1 MQRIRETEE
10 NDFYFEF
17 FKRIERNKKS
27 VFLLGDTQEKIDSL
41 KAELAEDYPKPV
53 SYTHLDVYKRQQLH
67 SAGSDYVCGTLFEQ

>member
-27 VFLLGDTQEKIDSL
+27 VFYLVTRRRKLIL
-41 KAELAEDYPKPV
+41 
-53 SYTHLDVYKRQQLH
+53 
-67 SAGSDYVCGTLFEQ
+67 